1 MRYLVTG
8 TAGFIGY
15 HVAKR
20 LLDEGHEVV
29 GVDGFT
35 AFYDSKL
42 KERRNALLAARNGYV
57 LHRAMLEDL
66 AALERI
72 AADGPIDVIIHLA
85 AQAGVRYSLE
95 QPRSYIDSNLV
106 GTFNVMEIA
115 RRLAVKHFML
125 ASTSSVYGGNS
136 DMPFAEIH
144 KAAHPLTLYAA
155 TKAATEA
162 MTHAYAHL
170 WAIPTTAF
178 RFFTVYGPWGRPDM
192 AMFKFTKGVLEGTP
206 IDIYNNG
213 DMVRDFTFIDD
224 LVEGI
229 YRLSHVVPPTVAG
242 RGATPAFDSLSPVA
256 PFRAVN
262 IGGGTPVPLLRF
274 IEAVETAA
282 GRKAVR
288 NYLPMQ
294 KGDVLA
300 TDASTA
306 LLEHLTGYKP
316 TTSVETGVA
325 RFVAWY
331 RDSYS
336 VNTAT

>member
-1 MRYLVTG
+1 VRYLVTG
-8 TAGFIGY
+8 TAGFIGF
-15 HVAKR
+15 HLAKR

-29 GVDGFT
+29 GIDGFT
-35 AFYDSKL
+35 PYYDVTL
-42 KERRNALLAARNGYV
+42 KEQRNALLTARNGFV
-57 LHRAMLEDL
+57 GHKTMLEDTVS
-66 AALERI
+66 LERI
-72 AADGPIDVIIHLA
+72 AAEGPVDVIVHLA

-95 QPRSYIDSNLV
+95 QPRAYIDSNLV

-115 RRLAVKHFML
+115 RRLGVKHFMI

-136 DMPFAEIH
+136 KMPFAEVDR
-144 KAAHPLTLYAA
+144 AAHPLTLYAA

-170 WAIPTTAF
+170 WSIPTTAF

-213 DMVRDFTFIDD
+213 NMTRDFTFIDD

-229 YRLSHVVPPTVAG
+229 YRLSQVVPPLVAG
-242 RGATPAFDSLSPVA
+242 RRETAAFDSLSPVA
-256 PFRAVN
+256 PYRCVN

-274 IEAVETAA
+274 IEAIEMAT
-282 GRKAVR
+282 GRQAVR

-294 KGDVLA
+294 KGDVPA
-300 TDASTA
+300 TDANTE

-316 TTSVETGVA
+316 TTSVEAGVA
-325 RFVAWY
+325 RFVGWY
-331 RDSYS
+331 RDHYGVS
-336 VNTAT
+336 AAI